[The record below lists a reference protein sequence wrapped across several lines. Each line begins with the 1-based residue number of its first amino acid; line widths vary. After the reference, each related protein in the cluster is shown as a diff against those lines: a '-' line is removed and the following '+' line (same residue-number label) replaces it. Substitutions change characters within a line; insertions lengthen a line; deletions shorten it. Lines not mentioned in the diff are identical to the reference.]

1 MRLFLCIVLAAL
13 LTAAATA
20 SETTFDQADTSFDH
34 MSSYMADG
42 ERVWLDPVLDR
53 FALKTVDGYDVAL
66 MAEDMTDQLSN
77 RIEIEML
84 PVGVLD
90 VTVTRGSAREMM
102 REMRRDPRVA
112 WAEPVFTYESWE
124 TPEYMTGHFV
134 IALDEGRT
142 IDEFSSLHA
151 AAGALYLKQ
160 HDTFMFTLI
169 EMVLPADRDLDV
181 LDIVDM
187 YQDVPGITFC
197 EPVFYFPAGHYR
209 PNDTFFPQ
217 QWPLENDNGNPGT
230 IDSDVDADLAWDI
243 TRGDASVIIAIQD
256 EGVDVDHPDLVNNM
270 VPGVDTTDASPPG
283 GTPGNAACN
292 DNHGTACAGIA
303 AAEQDNS
310 LGVSGVCPDC
320 SIAPVRM
327 AYGSVW
333 TTNLWSANAFNWSR
347 VNNVAVSSN
356 SWGGGSP
363 SSTLTS
369 AINNCYNNGRG
380 GLGCLILFS
389 SGNGNNSTVSYPGYL
404 SNVVAVGAT
413 SPCDQRKDPSSCDGE
428 TWWGSN
434 YGSALDVVAPG
445 VLYYTTDIAGGCGSV
460 AGDYVSNFNG
470 TSAACP
476 NAAGVAGLIFSR
488 NPGLTAAEARAI
500 LEGSAD
506 DQVGRPSEDPPGR
519 DNHHGWGRVNAHT
532 AVLSVGPL
540 DPPEVD
546 SISPTS
552 GSLVGFTNVT
562 ISGSFFNFS
571 SQVTFGGVPA
581 NSVTY
586 VNENTLIAQTP
597 PAAELGAVDVT
608 VTTSLGSDTLV
619 DAFTYKPLLSVFGN
633 PNLGETLSV
642 RGTGI
647 PNGNWGCVRDTELG
661 PRTKKGILW
670 QIGFQNFVIVKN
682 AWQDGIPLTGS
693 GQGAKS
699 YTIPDDPGLIGETL
713 HFEGVFDGNGPLP
726 GKNLTLADLVSIVV
740 LP

>member
-1 MRLFLCIVLAAL
+1 MRLLSWMIVAAL
-13 LTAAATA
+13 LVAPAMA
-20 SETTFDQADTSFDH
+20 SESTFDRPDTSFDH
-34 MSSYMADG
+34 TSSYMADG

-66 MAEDMTDQLSN
+66 MAEDMTQQLSD

-84 PVGVLD
+84 PVGVLE
-90 VTVTRGSAREMM
+90 VTVTQGSARKTM

-112 WAEPVFTYESWE
+112 WAEPVFTFGPSQ

-142 IDEFSSLHA
+142 IDEFASLHDA
-151 AAGALYLKQ
+151 ADALFLKQ

-181 LDIVDM
+181 LDIVEM

-197 EPVFYFPAGHYR
+197 EPVFYFPAAHYT
-209 PNDTFFPQ
+209 PNDPLYGQ

-230 IDSDVDADLAWDI
+230 VDADVDANLAWDI
-243 TRGDASVIIAIQD
+243 TRGDPSVIIAIHD
-256 EGVDVDHPDLVNNM
+256 EGVDVDHPDLVDNM
-270 VPGVDTTDASPPG
+270 VPGVDTTDSSPPG

-292 DNHGTACAGIA
+292 DSHGTACAGIA
-303 AAEQDNS
+303 AAEQDNGI
-310 LGVSGVCPDC
+310 GVSGVCPNC

-333 TTNLWSANAFNWSR
+333 TTNTWSANSFNWSR
-347 VNNVAVSSN
+347 LNNVAVSSN

-363 SSTLTS
+363 SSTLTA

-389 SGNGNNSTVSYPGYL
+389 SGNGNNSSVSYPGSL
-404 SNVVAVGAT
+404 ANVVAVGAT
-413 SPCDQRKDPSSCDGE
+413 SPCDERKSPTSCDGE

-445 VLYYTTDIAGGCGSV
+445 VLYYTTDIAGSCGSSS
-460 AGDYVSNFNG
+460 GSYLTNFNG
-470 TSAACP
+470 TSSACP

-488 NPGLTAAEARAI
+488 NPDLTAAQARAI

-506 DQVGRPSEDPPGR
+506 DQVGRVSEDPPGR

-546 SISPTS
+546 SIAPTS
-552 GSLVGFTNVT
+552 GSLIGFTNVT

-571 SQVTFGGVPA
+571 SEVTFDGVPA
-581 NSVTY
+581 NTVTY

-597 PAAELGAVDVT
+597 SAVELRTVDVA
-608 VTTSLGSDTLV
+608 VTTSLGSDTLT
-619 DAFTYKPLLSVFGN
+619 DAFTYKPLLAVIGT

-647 PNGNWGCVRDTELG
+647 ANGNWGCVRDTELG

-682 AWQDGIPLTGS
+682 AWQDGVPLTAL
-693 GQGAKS
+693 GQGAKN
-699 YTIPDDPGLIGETL
+699 YTIPNEPGLIGETL
-713 HFEGVFDGNGPLP
+713 HFEGVFDGNGPAP
-726 GKNLTLADLVSIVV
+726 GNNLALADLVSIVV